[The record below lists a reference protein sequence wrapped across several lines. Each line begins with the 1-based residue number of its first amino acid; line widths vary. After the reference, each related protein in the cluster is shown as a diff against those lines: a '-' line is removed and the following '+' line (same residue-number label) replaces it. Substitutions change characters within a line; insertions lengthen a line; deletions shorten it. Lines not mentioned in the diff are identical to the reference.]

1 MYKLLLIAAF
11 GAGGSLLRYGLGT
24 LIQRSAGT
32 AFPLGTVIVNV
43 IGCFAIG
50 FLNALFL
57 SKFAVREEWRVAIL
71 VGLLGGFTTFSSY
84 AWESVALSNNNQVGL
99 AVLNITL
106 SNVVGLAAAF
116 FAYRL
121 GQWMFGVA

>member
-1 MYKLLLIAAF
+1 M
-11 GAGGSLLRYGLGT
+11 
-24 LIQRSAGT
+24 
-32 AFPLGTVIVNV
+32 